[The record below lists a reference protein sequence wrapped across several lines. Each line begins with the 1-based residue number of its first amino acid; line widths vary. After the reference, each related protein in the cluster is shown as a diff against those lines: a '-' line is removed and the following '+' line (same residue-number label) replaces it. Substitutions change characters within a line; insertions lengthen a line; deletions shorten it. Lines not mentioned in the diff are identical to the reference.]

1 MLIFHKLSLV
11 QPTAHRRSGCV
22 SVEARCPSAG
32 GFRVHPFQ
40 RIRYY
45 GFLCNRYREQKLKR
59 CRELLGM
66 TRLSSSTDRQSDDYR
81 DRYETVV
88 GVSLKECPVCHRGCM
103 VVIEVIPKPSIRRR
117 RRLRRPYWDSS

>member
-1 MLIFHKLSLV
+1 LRE
-11 QPTAHRRSGCV
+11 RRS
-22 SVEARCPSAG
+22 RCPSAG

-40 RIRYY
+40 GIRYY
-45 GFLCNRYREQKLKR
+45 GFLCHRYREQKLKR

-88 GVSLKECPVCHRGCM
+88 GVSLKECPVCHRRCT
-103 VVIEVIPKPSIRRR
+103 VAIEVIPKLSTHRP
-117 RRLRRPYWDSS
+117 RRPYWDSS